1 MFIKNN
7 RNKGKFIINN
17 KKYSLR
23 EFLYIENY
31 NSNKIKI
38 GLILYN
44 HISNKSSMFE
54 ECKSLIEFS
63 SHNKTDIDLKE
74 NDFSSINDNIM
85 SYEYDYSIIY
95 DKMFYNC
102 INLLHLYDEFQKNYN
117 NIKSMLKI
125 FYNCKSLKK
134 LPDISRWKTNNIITL
149 SHLFYNCS
157 SLSFLP
163 DISKW
168 NTSNVTSLN
177 CLFYNCSSLLSLPDI
192 SKWNTVSITDMSNM
206 FHDCSLLKSLPDISK
221 WYTSYVIN
229 MSSMFSQCLSLY
241 QLPDISKWDIS
252 DVKYLNYEWIIF

>member
-1 MFIKNN
+1 MIYNLRKKCNYIRLLGHVFIKNN

-74 NDFSSINDNIM
+74 NDFLNLKEEKFDKQIKINDLNETINRTSNFQSFYRQMSEILSLSEEDNSSSSIIASINDNIM
-85 SYEYDYSIIY
+85 FYEYDYSIIY

-117 NIKSMLKI
+117 NI
-125 FYNCKSLKK
+125 
-134 LPDISRWKTNNIITL
+134 
-149 SHLFYNCS
+149 
-157 SLSFLP
+157 
-163 DISKW
+163 
-168 NTSNVTSLN
+168 
-177 CLFYNCSSLLSLPDI
+177 
-192 SKWNTVSITDMSNM
+192 
-206 FHDCSLLKSLPDISK
+206 
-221 WYTSYVIN
+221 
-229 MSSMFSQCLSLY
+229 
-241 QLPDISKWDIS
+241 
-252 DVKYLNYEWIIF
+252 